1 MENLISNNSGEKEGL
16 CNRLDE
22 SDWTVTSWSDE
33 VSHSFIC
40 KDEDLEIIQKAL
52 VIAHHHYVSLGNF
65 DDALNI
71 TKLLFENQ
79 DEAGCFIF
87 SNINENLINYLA
99 PHIMATKSQA
109 GSRVNPDELPGNMC
123 KGW

>member
-1 MENLISNNSGEKEGL
+1 MKLKFSLFANKIVNEE
-16 CNRLDE
+16 
-22 SDWTVTSWSDE
+22 
-33 VSHSFIC
+33 
-40 KDEDLEIIQKAL
+40 LELIQKAL

-109 GSRVNPDELPGNMC
+109 GNGANLDELPVNMC
-123 KGW
+123 RGW